1 MPKLSE
7 LKARKALTSV
17 GLDATKFELAC
28 SVTNEVWLTETH
40 AVRFN
45 KAGDGRL
52 RREAILSRY
61 LPPELGYPPIV
72 AYGGELGSDYLI
84 LERLPGRPLAHCWP
98 TMSDNTRQNA
108 ITQLAHQLRLLHYT
122 RTPANLPPIEA
133 PQLLQAGAPRPAE
146 QLLRSIESARRLP
159 NIDGTLMSDVSLLVH
174 EYEQALEPFS
184 NVSLVHGDLT
194 FENILW
200 DGRRVTLLDY
210 EWAHGAPADVDLD
223 ILLRCCALPFLH
235 VAPAYERLADPRDYR
250 NVPGWLAQAYPVLF
264 EVPRLGARLLLYAI
278 SFDMREL
285 LRFPPPV
292 PARDLSPHHPL
303 NRMRQTIDGRSY
315 IARFAAALTR

>member
-7 LKARKALTSV
+7 LKARKTLMSV
-17 GLDATKFELAC
+17 GLDASKFELAC

-52 RREAILSRY
+52 RREAFLSRH
-61 LPPELGYPPIV
+61 LPAELRYPPIV
-72 AYGGELGSDYLI
+72 AYGGEVGADYLI
-84 LERLPGRPLAHCWP
+84 LERIPGRPLAHCWAS
-98 TMSDNTRQNA
+98 MSDSARQNA
-108 ITQLAHQLRLLHYT
+108 VTQLSHQLQLLHHT
-122 RTPANLPPIEA
+122 RTPQELPAIEA
-133 PQLLQAGAPRPAE
+133 PQLLRAGAANAAE
-146 QLLRSIESARRLP
+146 PLMRAIEDARRLP
-159 NIDGTLMSDVSLLVH
+159 HVDTTLMSDVSLLVH
-174 EYEQALEPFS
+174 EQAQALEPF
-184 NVSLVHGDLT
+184 NDTTLVHGDLT

-200 DGRRVTLLDY
+200 DGRKLTMLDY
-210 EWAHGAPADVDLD
+210 EWAHGAPPDVDLD

-250 NVPGWLAQAYPVLF
+250 NVPGWLAQAYPALF
-264 EVPRLGARLLLYAI
+264 EVPRLGARLVLYSI

-285 LRFPPPV
+285 LRFPPRV
-292 PARDLSPHHPL
+292 SARDLSPHHPL

>member
-7 LKARKALTSV
+7 LKARKTLTSV
-17 GLDATKFELAC
+17 GLDASKFELAC

-45 KAGDGRL
+45 KRGDGRL
-52 RREAILSRY
+52 RREAFLSRH

-72 AYGGELGSDYLI
+72 AYGGEVGADYLI

-98 TMSDNTRQNA
+98 SMSDRTRQNA
-108 ITQLAHQLRLLHYT
+108 VTQLAQQLQLLHHT
-122 RTPANLPPIEA
+122 RTPAGLPPIEA
-133 PQLLQAGAPRPAE
+133 PQLIQAGVQQPAE
-146 QLLRSIESARRLP
+146 PLIRAIERARHLP
-159 NIDGTLMSDVSLLVH
+159 NVDTTLMSDVSLLVH
-174 EYEQALEPFS
+174 ENAEALDPFDGTT
-184 NVSLVHGDLT
+184 LVHGDLT

-200 DGRRVTLLDY
+200 DGRKVTMLDY
-210 EWAHGAPADVDLD
+210 EWSQGAPPDVDLD

-250 NVPGWLAQAYPVLF
+250 NVPGWLAQAYPKLF
-264 EVPRLGARLLLYAI
+264 EVPRLGARLVLYSI

-285 LRFPPPV
+285 LQFPPKAS
-292 PARDLSPHHPL
+292 ARDLSPHHPL
-303 NRMRQTIDGRSY
+303 NRMRQTVDGRSY
-315 IARFAAALTR
+315 IAKFAAALTR

>member
-1 MPKLSE
+1 MPRLSE
-7 LKARKALTSV
+7 LKARKTLMSV
-17 GLDATKFELAC
+17 GLDASKFEQAC

-40 AVRFN
+40 VVRFN

-52 RREAILSRY
+52 RREAFLSRH
-61 LPPELGYPPIV
+61 LPPELNYPPIV
-72 AYGGELGSDYLI
+72 SYGGEVGADYLI

-98 TMSDNTRQNA
+98 TMSDNARHNA

-122 RTPANLPPIEA
+122 RTPVGLPPIEA
-133 PQLLQAGAPRPAE
+133 PQLLRAGNPRPAE
-146 QLLRSIESARRLP
+146 ELLQAIEHARRLP
-159 NIDGTLMSDVSLLVH
+159 HVDTSLMTDISLIVH
-174 EYEQALEPFS
+174 EHQSALDPF
-184 NVSLVHGDLT
+184 NATTLVHGDLT

-285 LRFPPPV
+285 LRFPPHM

-303 NRMRQTIDGRSY
+303 NRMRQTADGRSY
-315 IARFAAALTR
+315 IARFAAALSR